1 MRRIYLTKNELGFF
15 FALFMWTV
23 KDLLSCMRIV
33 QLSTAQII
41 LLTLLPMGVFC
52 ACIAGR
58 IERSQ
63 KTLVFGLTVLIA
75 MVAYLISGV
84 VNFLF
89 FLLAAAAAKD
99 INKDKI
105 LCFMCRVM
113 TLTLVAIT
121 VIFFLHSFVVG
132 QWATFST
139 ATGGGAVRPS
149 FYMTHPNAYSEW
161 VFSAVLLLWYRYYYI
176 LGIQGRCFLLLCCS
190 VYIAI
195 VPKTQTSAT
204 TLVIVMI
211 FDILNHFASERI
223 NRRIRYGVFF
233 ASIGFSYI
241 SMIFYDRFFLF
252 PILNE
257 FLSGRLYMGSSAYKI
272 FGIPLLGQRIQIG
285 QRLMYYGGTSY
296 YIRQLAL
303 DNTYI
308 RLLICSGVLVTV
320 LFLAVCFLLLHRAEQ
335 KGDSIIAV
343 WLVAL
348 FFYGIS
354 EPIITDVVYAAPL
367 LFCGELYFKNAKS
380 GLVRRK

>member
-1 MRRIYLTKNELGFF
+1 MRRIYLTKIELGFF

-23 KDLLSCMRIV
+23 KDLLSCIRIV
-33 QLSTAQII
+33 QLSTAQVI

-52 ACIAGR
+52 LCIAGR
-58 IERSQ
+58 IEKSQ
-63 KTLVFGLTVLIA
+63 KMVVFGLTVLIA
-75 MVAYLISGV
+75 TVAYLISGV

-99 INKDKI
+99 IDKDKI

-113 TLTLVAIT
+113 TLTIVAIT
-121 VIFFLHSFVVG
+121 LIFFIHSFVVG
-132 QWATFST
+132 QWVTFST
-139 ATGGGAVRPS
+139 ATGGKVVRPS

-161 VFSAVLLLWYRYYYI
+161 VFSAILLLWYRYYYR
-176 LGIQGRCFLLLCCS
+176 LGVQRRCFLLLCCS

-195 VPKTQTSAT
+195 VPKTQTTAIA
-204 TLVIVMI
+204 LVVVTI

-223 NRRIRYGVFF
+223 KRRIRYGAFF
-233 ASIGFSYI
+233 ASAGFSYI

-252 PILNE
+252 PFLDE
-257 FLSGRLYMGSSAYKI
+257 LLSGRLYMGSSAYKI
-272 FGIPLLGQRIQIG
+272 FGVSLLGQRIQIG
-285 QRLMYYGGTSY
+285 QRLMYHGGNSY

-303 DNTYI
+303 DNTYV

-367 LFCGELYFKNAKS
+367 LLCGEFYFNNAKS
-380 GLVRRK
+380 GLMRRG